1 MIDRQLYRAVTLF
14 LIVKLASL
22 SVNMVRFPV
31 LRHRPP
37 VVGRT
42 ADTVSLLVP
51 MRNEATMLARSVPR
65 ILRQHVHE
73 LIILDDQSTDGSAEC
88 ARSWMQNHPHARVV
102 AGAPA
107 PPGWVGKS
115 WACHQLSE
123 LAVGSLLVFCDAD
136 VLLGAGAV
144 EAAVA
149 EMRAQHADVFSVF
162 PRQITGT
169 WGERLIIP
177 LIDDVLLCF
186 LPFGLLSLD
195 VPAAATAN
203 GSLFAFTRSAYTHL
217 QGFAAVREHLGIE
230 DVMMARRTRR
240 AGLKLG
246 LALGG
251 RLVETRMYTGY
262 AEVIAGM
269 GRGLLPVTGGSRSRL
284 MAAAAWHVLAYFL
297 PLLLAPTHRR
307 WAIPL
312 TLGIVE
318 RALVDVKTQRHVG
331 WSILLAPL
339 SPVAA
344 LPLFAQAL
352 RARQQWKGRS
362 YS

>member
-14 LIVKLASL
+14 LIVKLTSL
-22 SVNMVRFPV
+22 SVNIVRFSV

-107 PPGWVGKS
+107 PPDWVGKS

-136 VLLGAGAV
+136 VLLEAGAV

-149 EMRAQHADVFSVF
+149 ETRAQHADVFSVF

-177 LIDDVLLCF
+177 LIDDVLLW
-186 LPFGLLSLD
+186 LPC
-195 VPAAATAN
+195 
-203 GSLFAFTRSAYTHL
+203 
-217 QGFAAVREHLGIE
+217 
-230 DVMMARRTRR
+230 
-240 AGLKLG
+240 
-246 LALGG
+246 
-251 RLVETRMYTGY
+251 RLVC
-262 AEVIAGM
+262 
-269 GRGLLPVTGGSRSRL
+269 SRL
-284 MAAAAWHVLAYFL
+284 MCLRRPPPTARCSPSPA
-297 PLLLAPTHRR
+297 APTRTCRGSRR
-307 WAIPL
+307 YAS
-312 TLGIVE
+312 TSG
-318 RALVDVKTQRHVG
+318 
-331 WSILLAPL
+331 
-339 SPVAA
+339 
-344 LPLFAQAL
+344 
-352 RARQQWKGRS
+352 
-362 YS
+362 

>member
-1 MIDRQLYRAVTLF
+1 MTALCRAVTLF
-14 LIVKLASL
+14 LVLKLTSL
-22 SVNMVRFPV
+22 VVNVVRFPV
-31 LRHRPP
+31 LHQRAVHDAEP
-37 VVGRT
+37 G
-42 ADTVSLLVP
+42 TVSLLVP
-51 MRNEATMLARSVPR
+51 MRNEASMLHRSLPPLLQQDV
-65 ILRQHVHE
+65 LE
-73 LIILDDQSTDGSAEC
+73 LIILDDQSTDGSAQL
-88 ARSWMQNHPHARVV
+88 AQSLMTSYPHARVV

-123 LAVGSLLVFCDAD
+123 LAAGSLLVFCDAD
-136 VLLGAGAV
+136 VLLAAGAV
-144 EAAVA
+144 EAAKA
-149 EMRAQHADVFSVF
+149 EMTAQHAAVFSVF

-203 GSLFAFTRSAYTHL
+203 GSLFAFTRSAYTQL
-217 QGFAAVREHLGIE
+217 QGFAAVREHLGVE

-284 MAAAAWHVLAYFL
+284 MAAAAWHMLAYFL

-312 TLGIVE
+312 TLGILE
-318 RALVDVKTQRHVG
+318 RALVDVKTQRRVG
-331 WSILLAPL
+331 WPILLAPL

-352 RARQQWKGRS
+352 RAHQQWKGRS